1 MTTADCWIKVCIT
14 DHIQTTFY
22 RKNRPNTDQCLWK
35 YRPLFENV
43 IAKSPKLKIGALC
56 QIRLLS
62 LYLASSQWI
71 LTQSTQ
77 WRVHTLKSI
86 WMMASL
92 KLVEASPKILTF
104 WINTDQLQTI
114 FNHFSEKVCIT
125 DQNYLYRPNCH
136 HWGWSKKKREK
147 IWENWPGWF
156 IVMFRI
162 SNKNW
167 KNKKLFQPP
176 SGLFDMN

>member
-1 MTTADCWIKVCIT
+1 MLICWFVKGQYSDDNCSLLNKKSVL
-14 DHIQTTFY
+14 QT
-22 RKNRPNTDQCLWK
+22 K
-35 YRPLFENV
+35 YRPLFIKKQTKFENV
-43 IAKSPKLKIGALC
+43 IAKSLKLKIVVLC

-62 LYLASSQWI
+62 LYLASTQWI

-86 WMMASL
+86 LIMASL

-136 HWGWSKKKREK
+136 HWE
-147 IWENWPGWF
+147 
-156 IVMFRI
+156 
-162 SNKNW
+162 
-167 KNKKLFQPP
+167 
-176 SGLFDMN
+176 

>member
-1 MTTADCWIKVCIT
+1 MYITEQIK
-14 DHIQTTFY
+14 TTFY
-22 RKNRPNTDQCLWK
+22 RKNRPNTDQCFWK

-43 IAKSPKLKIGALC
+43 IAKSLKLKIGALC

-104 WINTDQLQTI
+104 WKNTDQLQTI

-136 HWGWSKKKREK
+136 HWGWSKKKEKKEKKYEK
-147 IWENWPGWF
+147 INQG
-156 IVMFRI
+156 
-162 SNKNW
+162 
-167 KNKKLFQPP
+167 
-176 SGLFDMN
+176 GL